1 MTESRTGTRSEEE
14 DSMPE
19 WHDDGNDVTI
29 KIDHDKCTGCG
40 DCVDI
45 CPVEVYVL
53 VNEKSDAQNV
63 AECVEC
69 CACED
74 VCPDDALWLSC
85 CG

>member
-1 MTESRTGTRSEEE
+1 
-14 DSMPE
+14 MPE
-19 WHDDGNDVTI
+19 WHSDGNDVTI

-40 DCVDI
+40 ECVDI
-45 CPVEVYVL
+45 CPAEVYEL
-53 VNEKSDAQNV
+53 VNEKSVAENV
-63 AECVEC
+63 DECVEC

>member
-1 MTESRTGTRSEEE
+1 
-14 DSMPE
+14 MPE
-19 WHDDGNDVTI
+19 WHEDGNDVTI

-40 DCVDI
+40 DCVDA

-53 VNEKSDAQNV
+53 VNEKSDAKNV